1 MSNNASRSS
10 LYEEITLEK
19 EGVTPVALEGRTVR
33 FSYFESLFSPYVEA
47 NLTYIDTG
55 NGLSANGT
63 DTQERLGTI
72 KSSFPINARG
82 EETVKFK
89 ITNSLGSLDFTS
101 NPLVV
106 DDAPTLIQESKREL
120 VTLKM
125 VSSAEIKNQ
134 TQTVEGTYHNNIS
147 NSVSSILT
155 QNLQIPSSRIF
166 IDPTQ
171 NSLSFGG
178 NRQKP
183 FKVIISCARQAKPLQ
198 GSAGYLF
205 WETQSGFNFKAI
217 DNIIAQK
224 NNSGL
229 PRYKYHGVNPRL
241 SEQEKNFRIL
251 APPTVVE
258 NKNLLKQL
266 RAGAFKTLNT
276 GYNLQTGQYFTQTET
291 LGTAGLQTLG
301 TSLNEYPNSFNDNTV
316 IQKINFF
323 VIDSGNSE
331 TGISTAVNNNQ
342 FEHIAKASMR
352 YNLLLA
358 QIFDIT
364 VPANPSLKA
373 GDVIYCEFEKI
384 TLSNPNEGS
393 VDERFS
399 GPFVI
404 AKLCHY
410 FSPRN
415 SFTHMRLV
423 SDTYGGLYT
432 GGESS

>member
-19 EGVTPVALEGRTVR
+19 GGVTPVALEGRTVR

-89 ITNSLGSLDFTS
+89 ITNTLGSLDFSS

-106 DDAPTLIQESKREL
+106 NDAPTLIQESKREL
-120 VTLKM
+120 VTLKL
-125 VSSAEIKNQ
+125 VSRAEIRNQ
-134 TQTVEGTYHNNIS
+134 NESVDATFYNSIS
-147 NSVSSILT
+147 NSVSTILT
-155 QNLQIPSSRIF
+155 QNLQIPANRIF

-183 FKVIISCARQAKPLQ
+183 FKLILFCAKQAKPLQ

-205 WETQSGFNFKAI
+205 WETQSGFNFRAV
-217 DNIIAQK
+217 DNLIAQK
-224 NNSGL
+224 NNSNL

-241 SEQEKNFRIL
+241 NEQQKNFRIL
-251 APPTVVE
+251 APPTVAV
-258 NKNLLKQL
+258 NQDLLKQL
-266 RAGAFKTLNT
+266 RAGSFKTLNT
-276 GYNLQTGQYFTQTET
+276 GYNLQTGQYFTQVET
-291 LGTAGLQTLG
+291 LNTAGLQTLG
-301 TSLNEYPNSFNDNTV
+301 TSLNEFSNAFTTGNV
-316 IQKINFF
+316 IPKINFF
-323 VIDSGNSE
+323 VQDVGNSE
-331 TGISTAVNNNQ
+331 TGISTAVNNNP

-358 QIFDIT
+358 QVFDIT

-384 TLSNPNEGS
+384 TLSNLNEGS
-393 VDERFS
+393 TDQRFS

-404 AKLCHY
+404 AKLVHY

-423 SDTYGGLYT
+423 TDSFGGLYT
-432 GGESS
+432 GGGTS